1 MKKDA
6 KEPKDFTSAVTPVD
20 RIRFL
25 IRKMG
30 ITQGE
35 FARRVG
41 LDATNMS
48 KHMNG
53 KLPITE
59 GLLNKIVVNLGVSK
73 RWLKDGSDVPF
84 GKAGMANF
92 TPERPSSALPVAV
105 PIYDVD
111 VVAGTEELS
120 RMFTDDRIIGHISM
134 PRLKRND
141 VIVKVSGD
149 SMMPVIA
156 PGGYVAINPQNDNHN
171 IFWGQIYVI
180 VMDDYRLVKY
190 LRKAD
195 SDDKV
200 RLVSANPAYDDMIV
214 DRSEIRGLY
223 LVDAVINCELRC

>member
-6 KEPKDFTSAVTPVD
+6 KDSQDFTSAVTPVE
-20 RIRFL
+20 RIKFI

-41 LDATNMS
+41 LDPTNMS

-111 VVAGTEELS
+111 VVAGTE
-120 RMFTDDRIIGHISM
+120 
-134 PRLKRND
+134 
-141 VIVKVSGD
+141 
-149 SMMPVIA
+149 
-156 PGGYVAINPQNDNHN
+156 
-171 IFWGQIYVI
+171 
-180 VMDDYRLVKY
+180 
-190 LRKAD
+190 
-195 SDDKV
+195 
-200 RLVSANPAYDDMIV
+200 
-214 DRSEIRGLY
+214 
-223 LVDAVINCELRC
+223 